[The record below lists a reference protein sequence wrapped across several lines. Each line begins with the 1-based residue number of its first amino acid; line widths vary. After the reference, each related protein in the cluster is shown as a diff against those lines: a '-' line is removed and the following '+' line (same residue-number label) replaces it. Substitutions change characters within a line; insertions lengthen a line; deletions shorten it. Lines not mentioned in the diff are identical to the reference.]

1 MLLFHRFL
9 IQERVGKHRRS
20 RDVILTTC
28 LFLAGKVTEAP
39 RRLRDVINVLHML
52 TCTGQDEPPLLDKV
66 RTCPCVLLHVF
77 YVGIYYKCFLLGSR
91 IFLPRVRPIHSGGS
105 HPTLNFRW
113 LLSSSWNYPG
123 RLCFGVH
130 MYAQDYRWNSKVLQY
145 APSAI
150 STR

>member
-66 RTCPCVLLHVF
+66 PRVLVCVLFSLLEIQKGCRMLMF
-77 YVGIYYKCFLLGSR
+77 TPALVGSE
-91 IFLPRVRPIHSGGS
+91 LP
-105 HPTLNFRW
+105 
-113 LLSSSWNYPG
+113 
-123 RLCFGVH
+123 C
-130 MYAQDYRWNSKVLQY
+130 
-145 APSAI
+145 
-150 STR
+150 

>member
-66 RTCPCVLLHVF
+66 RTCPCVLPPCVLRRYIRTSVF
-77 YVGIYYKCFLLGSR
+77 SLGLVS
-91 IFLPRVRPIHSGGS
+91 FSPVFVRS
-105 HPTLNFRW
+105 TL
-113 LLSSSWNYPG
+113 
-123 RLCFGVH
+123 V
-130 MYAQDYRWNSKVLQY
+130 A
-145 APSAI
+145 AI
-150 STR
+150 PL

>member
-52 TCTGQDEPPLLDKV
+52 TSTGHDEPPLLDKV
-66 RTCPCVLLHVF
+66 L
-77 YVGIYYKCFLLGSR
+77 FLFSESR
-91 IFLPRVRPIHSGGS
+91 KSIVRLYLCWCGH
-105 HPTLNFRW
+105 
-113 LLSSSWNYPG
+113 
-123 RLCFGVH
+123 LCF
-130 MYAQDYRWNSKVLQY
+130 WLC
-145 APSAI
+145 
-150 STR
+150 STDKRNPQQVATCFHF